1 MIELRTS
8 EEWSEHFGIKVLD
21 PDGWDRKNLAKSWAE
36 PITKETFLER
46 VFESTVQI
54 PYADGDV
61 IWDRAAESGDA
72 R

>member
-1 MIELRTS
+1 MTELRTS

-21 PDGWDRKNLAKSWAE
+21 PDGWDRKNLAESWAE
-36 PITKETFLER
+36 SITKEVFLER

-54 PYADGDV
+54 SYADGSV
-61 IWDRAAESGDA
+61 IWKRIEEEV